1 MIKRVFFIFT
11 FLFSILGFTDFESMR
26 LEKCSTFSMADYSTA
41 NAVRVKQMGSTSYS
55 AALSRTSVLDYNLG
69 RSYKVPGAVIVGYV
83 LYGLLTLAGLVA
95 LLFLLWNMKDRTWKW
110 VNCNPKGFCTFFAVP
125 LGLAVLGLASVVII
139 FSPFMEQGM
148 SEVRCALFMFTY
160 NLHGRPAVNQMGVS
174 EFYEKFNV
182 FQAETQ
188 KLFREFPDFAGKT
201 CNGQT
206 QNCFSVLEDL
216 KQLELLNTATFSD
229 EFETFYSQA
238 IGDSL
243 LSPDGRFMP
252 NQIVA
257 STLPRFTLM
266 KNEASDIDS
275 AFEALRVGHAR
286 LTNST
291 ADFAARLDAVN
302 PMRLQFSA
310 LSIEEDLQNFADW
323 ITRDPGDVQ
332 IRGMKIST
340 LVICSVII
348 LTTIVSVVLTM
359 VSAMDSRNN
368 HWDKRLIAPLLV
380 LSLCQLALMVYSGF
394 SLYFLTVNETVCAG
408 MSDFLRVDQPSESR
422 DVLLTYFPSI
432 GAETADLLIRCL
444 SSENMNQPML
454 YSQFGI
460 RAGDH
465 SLASTYLY
473 DQTTAYNWVG
483 HLDKERNTLKELYTF
498 FGNLSR
504 GEEQSFLDADSIL
517 SSFNSEINCSFV
529 YVIFSGSCLGL
540 SNEFFECVPI
550 SQIDA
555 VTLNETISR
564 LNTNHCVNSTRL
576 DDLMKQFNHL
586 QEYSRYTSE
595 WAANLVA
602 LNLSASNPNDSLQK
616 LNSILDQLNSA
627 YSNSTKYYLAYN
639 TILNTANTLEKDL
652 SCSTIHRDMLSV
664 EQVTCD
670 YAYFYVK
677 RQTIIVPILS
687 FLILILIIT
696 FIVPI
701 FARDVVKIGKKY
713 YKQFPRYSN
722 A

>member
-1 MIKRVFFIFT
+1 
-11 FLFSILGFTDFESMR
+11 
-26 LEKCSTFSMADYSTA
+26 MADYSTT
-41 NAVRVKQMGSTSYS
+41 NAVREKQMGSISYS
-55 AALSRTSVLDYNLG
+55 AALSRASVLDYNLG
-69 RSYKVPGAVIVGYV
+69 RSYKVPRAVIVGYV

-110 VNCNPKGFCTFFAVP
+110 VSCNPKGFCTFLAVP
-125 LGLAVLGLASVVII
+125 LGVAVLALASIAVI

-148 SEVRCALFMFTY
+148 SEVRCAFFMLTY

-174 EFYEKFNV
+174 EFYENLNV
-182 FQAETQ
+182 FQEETQ

-206 QNCFSVLEDL
+206 QGCSSVLENL
-216 KQLELLNTATFSD
+216 NQLELLNTTTFSD
-229 EFETFYSQA
+229 EFNTFYSRA
-238 IGDSL
+238 IEENL

-266 KNEASDIDS
+266 KNEAADIDS
-275 AFEALRVGHAR
+275 AFQALRAGHAR

-291 ADFAARLDAVN
+291 ADFVAQLNAVN
-302 PMRLQFSA
+302 PMRLHFSA
-310 LSIEEDLQNFADW
+310 LTIEEDLQNFADW

-340 LVICSVII
+340 LVIGSVII

-359 VSAMDSRNN
+359 VSAVNPRNN

-380 LSLCQLALMVYSGF
+380 LSLCQIALMVYSGF

-408 MSDFLRVDQPSESR
+408 MSDFLQIDQPSQSR
-422 DVLLTYFPSI
+422 DVLLSYLPTI

-444 SSENMNQPML
+444 NSDNMNQPIL

-473 DQTTAYNWVG
+473 DQTTAYNWIG

-498 FGNLSR
+498 FEGLSK

-529 YVIFSGSCLGL
+529 YVVFSGSCLGL
-540 SNEFFECVPI
+540 SKEFFECVPI
-550 SQIDA
+550 SQVDA
-555 VTLNETISR
+555 VALNETISR
-564 LNTNHCVNSTRL
+564 LDTNYCVNSTRL
-576 DDLMKQFNHL
+576 DDLMKQFTHI
-586 QEYSRYTSE
+586 QEYSRYTSQ

-602 LNLSASNPNDSLQK
+602 KNLSASNPNDSLQK
-616 LNSILDQLNSA
+616 LNSILDQLNFA
-627 YSNSTKYYLAYN
+627 YSNSTKYYLTYN
-639 TILNTANTLEKDL
+639 TIMNTASTLERDL
-652 SCSTIHRDMLSV
+652 SCATIHRDMLSV
-664 EQVTCD
+664 EQAACN

-687 FLILILIIT
+687 FLILALIVT
-696 FIVPI
+696 LIVPI
-701 FARDVVKIGKKY
+701 FARDVVKTGKKY
-713 YKQFPRYSN
+713 YRLFPRRSN